1 MMSRRKFK
9 MLPGVV
15 LAGTLALSGCSMLT
29 DMGSGSYD
37 SAARRACDKEL
48 DAKAR
53 LDCYNKAEEAARKR
67 DASRNGNET

>member
-1 MMSRRKFK
+1 MPRRKFK
-9 MLPGVV
+9 MLPV
-15 LAGTLALSGCSMLT
+15 LLLASTLALSGCSVLT
-29 DMGSGSYD
+29 DMGSESYD

-53 LDCYNKAEEAARKR
+53 LDCYNKAEEAARQR

>member
-1 MMSRRKFK
+1 MAKLKFLS
-9 MLPGVV
+9 LPALL
-15 LAGTLALSGCSMLT
+15 LASTLALSGCSMLT

-67 DASRNGNET
+67 DASRNRNET